1 MLPNTDQLDDSHRSR
16 RRRRNQIAVAVA
28 AVLAIG
34 GTVTALAISDSRAG
48 TIAPRAVATSGGVD
62 SVGGG
67 FVAWLTTTGPGGSAT
82 VAGDGNDGNG
92 SGNNGNG
99 NGNNGNG
106 NGNDNLFERGPF
118 GFFGNG
124 NGACNGC

>member
-28 AVLAIG
+28 AVLAVG

-82 VAGDGNDGNG
+82 VAGDGNDGTGNG
-92 SGNNGNG
+92 NDGNDGNDNNGNG
-99 NGNNGNG
+99 
-106 NGNDNLFERGPF
+106 NLFERGPF